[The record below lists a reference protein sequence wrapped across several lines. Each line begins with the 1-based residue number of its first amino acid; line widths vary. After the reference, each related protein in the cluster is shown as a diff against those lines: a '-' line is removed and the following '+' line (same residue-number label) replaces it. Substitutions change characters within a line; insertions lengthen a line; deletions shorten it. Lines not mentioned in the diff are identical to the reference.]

1 MTLKSILKFILK
13 PSHAALSALCSPF
26 CSITHCKAHPEN
38 MKTQNT
44 HTTGP
49 ITHEQNVERLASIAA
64 LVLAKAGLADDSVRG
79 LIDMVARGQPL
90 SGEESYRLMSF
101 ANSIN
106 GGSSPWAQVA
116 WVARMVDTD
125 RDEPDADIAYTELAL
140 QHLGLSMGFKLGGTP

>member
-1 MTLKSILKFILK
+1 M
-13 PSHAALSALCSPF
+13 
-26 CSITHCKAHPEN
+26 
-38 MKTQNT
+38 
-44 HTTGP
+44 
-49 ITHEQNVERLASIAA
+49 THEQNVERLASIAT

-79 LIDMVARGQPL
+79 LIDMVAQGQPL

-116 WVARMVDTD
+116 WVARMVDND
-125 RDEPDADIAYTELAL
+125 RDEPDADIAYTGLAL